1 MSCAGRRRC
10 FQSQVAAEA
19 GSRVQLRVQSL
30 RATEAQLKP
39 ASKSKTDS
47 ARAGQGRLERAEAA
61 ISSPA
66 AAIPR
71 HGYSELQRQGRAGT
85 LADSPSLAR
94 AGARWRALRLRP
106 IGSGACSAMAVG
118 DLGNPPRDAKCA
130 GKLPLGAAPTLSMAA
145 AWGPSGRRV
154 AGHGAWRQS
163 RTLLLIDP
171 GMPAARC
178 DFAN

>member
-1 MSCAGRRRC
+1 MSNT
-10 FQSQVAAEA
+10 
-19 GSRVQLRVQSL
+19 GS
-30 RATEAQLKP
+30 P
-39 ASKSKTDS
+39 
-47 ARAGQGRLERAEAA
+47 RAGQRRLERTEGA
-61 ISSPA
+61 ISSRA
-66 AAIPR
+66 AAMPQR
-71 HGYSELQRQGRAGT
+71 GYSELQCQNRSFAGNF
-85 LADSPSLAR
+85 SLAS